1 MDEARFTLRI
11 HPIIMNKMKHI
22 ARSNGRSVNKEIEQ
36 ILKWVVDDYERKYGR
51 VVLSDEEMETKSNK
65 KIEPVAEQP
74 MDMLFKLE
82 KQFFK
87 IVYVLSDKGSDIVG
101 ETIVCILFLAALY
114 YVIKFLFNHMSSSDD
129 DDGPGGFTGNPFV

>member
-51 VVLSDEEMETKSNK
+51 VVLSDEEMETKSSK

-82 KQFFK
+82 K
-87 IVYVLSDKGSDIVG
+87 
-101 ETIVCILFLAALY
+101 
-114 YVIKFLFNHMSSSDD
+114 
-129 DDGPGGFTGNPFV
+129 

>member
-51 VVLSDEEMETKSNK
+51 VVLSDEELETKSSK
-65 KIEPVAEQP
+65 KIEPAEAQP

-82 KQFFK
+82 K
-87 IVYVLSDKGSDIVG
+87 
-101 ETIVCILFLAALY
+101 
-114 YVIKFLFNHMSSSDD
+114 
-129 DDGPGGFTGNPFV
+129 

>member
-22 ARSNGRSVNKEIEQ
+22 AKSNGRSVNKEIEQ

-51 VVLSDEEMETKSNK
+51 VVLSDEELETKSSK

-82 KQFFK
+82 K
-87 IVYVLSDKGSDIVG
+87 
-101 ETIVCILFLAALY
+101 
-114 YVIKFLFNHMSSSDD
+114 
-129 DDGPGGFTGNPFV
+129 

>member
-51 VVLSDEEMETKSNK
+51 VVLSDDEMETKSNK

-82 KQFFK
+82 K
-87 IVYVLSDKGSDIVG
+87 
-101 ETIVCILFLAALY
+101 
-114 YVIKFLFNHMSSSDD
+114 
-129 DDGPGGFTGNPFV
+129 

>member
-11 HPIIMNKMKHI
+11 HPIVMNKMKHI

-51 VVLSDEEMETKSNK
+51 ISLSNEELTTKSTK
-65 KIEPVAEQP
+65 TIEPAAEQP

-82 KQFFK
+82 K
-87 IVYVLSDKGSDIVG
+87 
-101 ETIVCILFLAALY
+101 
-114 YVIKFLFNHMSSSDD
+114 
-129 DDGPGGFTGNPFV
+129 

>member
-51 VVLSDEEMETKSNK
+51 VVLSDEELETKSSR

-82 KQFFK
+82 K
-87 IVYVLSDKGSDIVG
+87 
-101 ETIVCILFLAALY
+101 
-114 YVIKFLFNHMSSSDD
+114 
-129 DDGPGGFTGNPFV
+129 

>member
-65 KIEPVAEQP
+65 KIEPVTEQP

-82 KQFFK
+82 K
-87 IVYVLSDKGSDIVG
+87 
-101 ETIVCILFLAALY
+101 
-114 YVIKFLFNHMSSSDD
+114 
-129 DDGPGGFTGNPFV
+129 